1 MTILNKI
8 LNYKNNKIRK
18 PTGYSNPE
26 FVNEIIL
33 NYDYIVDEWNAYKL
47 LNETRGEQIDKL
59 SKSQS
64 QLNLDKKWTAIIIY
78 GYSCFNNKESINFPT
93 LAKIIKKYPE
103 EIKLALFSS
112 MAPGK
117 RIPPHRGR
125 NHGVIRTQIGL
136 DIPEP
141 LKTGLRVENIT
152 VVLKEKEVFLFD
164 DTFEHEAWN
173 ESDSYRTVI
182 IIDSVKKF
190 PFFYA
195 LINNYLLKKMKKK
208 DYIMDT
214 LKKFK
219 N

>member
-1 MTILNKI
+1 MTILKKI
-8 LNYKNNKIRK
+8 LNYKNKKTRK
-18 PTGYSNPE
+18 PTGYSNPD
-26 FVNEIIL
+26 FVNDIIL

-47 LNETRGEQIDKL
+47 FNETRGEQIDKL

-64 QLNLDKKWTAIIIY
+64 QLNLDKKWTAIIFY
-78 GYSCFNNKESINFPT
+78 GYSYYNNEALVKFPT
-93 LAKIIKKYPE
+93 LEKIIKKYPK
-103 EIKLALFSS
+103 EIKLVLFSS

-117 RIPPHRGR
+117 HIPPHHGR

-141 LKTGLRVENIT
+141 QKTGLRVENIT
-152 VVLKEKEVFLFD
+152 VKLKNKEVFLFD

-195 LINNYLLKKMKKK
+195 LINNYLLKKMEKN
-208 DYIMDT
+208 DYVTDT
-214 LKKFK
+214 MNKFK